1 MVTPS
6 TSTSVRRT
14 RRSVAA
20 AVALV
25 LAATGLSACLALPAQ
40 TDRIVKIASTTV
52 GGWQFDQYRNPAYPC
67 SISGY
72 QTFVIGTKVGSSA
85 TATRPL
91 WVKMRGGG
99 AGWFAADGTP
109 QPTAGIK
116 SEESLQTQLGFVDN
130 GLTAKVQAAPEGFR
144 LLLVSMCSHD
154 IYAGNDTPDPNNP
167 NTTPDGAPRPTTG
180 LTATKAAIQF
190 ATATYPTDDYFL
202 HGTSAGSV
210 GTFGVAWALEQQG
223 IAPAGIVADA
233 TVLNQEWQRY
243 VFENGV
249 QGSAGCEKA
258 TEERGTGVLGRID
271 PELGDPAN
279 QPDHLVAEGRLTVP
293 VVHVWNHGD
302 QNSCGSVPIQCPM
315 RDGTSVTMGAT
326 DCAHEPLRRAIA
338 ALPAGSRSVNLP
350 VCVEGGDAA
359 TACDRHV
366 VTTIRNGVNTD
377 PASPADYESAIFD
390 WVRARLADD

>member
-1 MVTPS
+1 MATARPTPPLRP
-6 TSTSVRRT
+6 RR
-14 RRSVAA
+14 RAVAPLL
-20 AVALV
+20 ALV
-25 LAATGLSACLALPAQ
+25 LGAVGLSACLSAPAK
-40 TDRIVKIASTTV
+40 TDQIVRIASTTV
-52 GGWQFDQYRNPAYPC
+52 DGWQFDQYRNPAYPC

-72 QTFVIGTKVGSSA
+72 QTFVIGTRVGSSP

-99 AGWFAADGTP
+99 AGWFAADGSP
-109 QPTAGIK
+109 QPTAGVK
-116 SEESLQTQLGFVDN
+116 SEESFSTQLGYVDK
-130 GLTAKVQAAPEGFR
+130 GLTALVQAAPEGFR
-144 LLLVSMCSHD
+144 VLVVSMCSHD

-167 NTTPDGAPRPTTG
+167 NTTPDGAARPTTG

-190 ATATYPTDDYFL
+190 ATATYPTDDFFL

-210 GTFGVAWALEQQG
+210 GTFGVAWALQQQG
-223 IAPAGIVADA
+223 LAPAGIVADA

-249 QGSAGCEKA
+249 QGSVGCEKA
-258 TEERGTGVLGRID
+258 TEERGVGVLGRID

-293 VVHVWNHGD
+293 ILHLWNHGD
-302 QNSCGSVPIQCPM
+302 QNSCGSVPIDCPLH
-315 RDGTSVTMGAT
+315 DGTTMVLGAT

-338 ALPAGSRSVNLP
+338 GLPAGSRSVNLP
-350 VCVEGGDAA
+350 VCVEGGDA
-359 TACDRHV
+359 TTSCDRHV
-366 VTTIRNGVNTD
+366 VTTAKNGVNTD
-377 PASPADYESAIFD
+377 PASPADYNAAILA